1 MVKQRS
7 DHMIF
12 IIIAHKRKKVKLIIV
27 SKKKRQCIPKHTIM
41 MQKNR
46 LTKRFFYDKMENT
59 ETTFLYLSVYCL

>member
-27 SKKKRQCIPKHTIM
+27 SKKKRQCMPEYTIM
-41 MQKNR
+41 IQKNR
-46 LTKRFFYDKMENT
+46 LTKRIFYDKMENT
-59 ETTFLYLSVYCL
+59 ETILLYLSVYCL